1 MHGSNLSVIHK
12 LENTEP
18 LLTAERKLGGMR
30 NLLKLPDSSKF
41 GAGKDPLQLRHLM
54 RKLSARISREPNWPN
69 ENPNLPSGYTYLL
82 QFIAHDMVNTSISLA
97 ATDGRR
103 FGFENAR
110 RQPLTLDTIYGG
122 GPAVSPQAYE
132 FSQIC
137 KSPVGSCRERDC
149 AAAACK
155 IERDRPPECRSRTS
169 DALRRSML
177 QTTESMIVQAPLGVH
192 LPRRLWPTHAMKIK
206 LSLSR

>member
-1 MHGSNLSVIHK
+1 MHGSSLSLIHK
-12 LENTEP
+12 PENAEP
-18 LLTAERKLGGMR
+18 LLTAERNLGGMG

-41 GAGKDPLQLRHLM
+41 GAGKNPLQLRHLM
-54 RKLSARISREPNWPN
+54 RKLSARISREPNWQSE

-122 GPAVSPQAYE
+122 GPDVSPQAYE

-137 KSPVGSCRERDC
+137 KDSRGLMPRTRLRRGRVQNRSGSTAGMPFADIGR
-149 AAAACK
+149 AAPIDVADGG
-155 IERDRPPECRSRTS
+155 INSRTGAARCPLTEALVA
-169 DALRRSML
+169 DARN
-177 QTTESMIVQAPLGVH
+177 E
-192 LPRRLWPTHAMKIK
+192 
-206 LSLSR
+206 